1 LAELFENIQYESEQL
16 RDRFRIVG
24 LSDLGEL
31 ESGVYWPKL
40 QPFFLKSSFRRLT
53 YRLNSLPSQSLAK
66 SSILS
71 RRGASGAGE
80 LDVAYIADHCAA
92 TLLITETGLPDYC
105 LTFIL
110 HGGLKYSGIDSPCLA
125 TVEKGVGLI
134 YRGLPGTA
142 LAATSDHERVAI
154 WIPAES
160 VRQRL
165 VATLGGPMYEDVTF
179 DPVFDLDTRG
189 GRKVRSLVNLL
200 MDELGPDRSFSGNS
214 LACRSFTDLLIYAML
229 EGLPNSYS
237 KRLDPQYALTTPGII
252 RRAEEYIRSHSE
264 QPITLT
270 DLAAAAG
277 CSVRNLQIA
286 FRQFRDTTP
295 GNAIL
300 FARLESL
307 RDAIVRGKV
316 NGTVTDIAYQYG
328 FTNPG
333 RLTAQYKAAFG
344 TSPVA
349 MLRQRGTGVS
359 QR

>member
-1 LAELFENIQYESEQL
+1 MPDDRLCEAEQL
-16 RDRFRIVG
+16 CDRFRLVG
-24 LSDLGEL
+24 LSDLDEL

-40 QPFFLKSSFRRLT
+40 QPFFLKPSFRRLT
-53 YRLNSLPSQSLAK
+53 YRLNSLPSQDVAK
-66 SSILS
+66 NSILS

-105 LTFIL
+105 LTFVRRGVL
-110 HGGLKYSGIDSPCLA
+110 TCSGLDSPDLFNA
-125 TVEKGVGLI
+125 GKGVGLI

-165 VATLGGPMYEDVTF
+165 VAMLGGPMQEDVTF
-179 DPVFDLDTRG
+179 DPLFDLDTRG
-189 GRKVRSLVNLL
+189 GRKIRSLVSHL
-200 MDELGPDRSFSGNS
+200 MGELSPDRSFSGNN

-229 EGLPNSYS
+229 EGVPNSYS
-237 KRLDPQYALTTPGII
+237 KRLDPHSASPVPGII

-277 CSVRNLQIA
+277 CSVRNLQIG
-286 FRQFRDTTP
+286 FRRFRDTTP
-295 GNAIL
+295 ANAIL
-300 FARLESL
+300 LARLESL
-307 RDAIVRGKV
+307 RQGIVRGRV
-316 NGTVTDIAYQYG
+316 NGTVTEIAYQYG

-333 RLTAQYKAAFG
+333 RLTALCKAAFG
-344 TSPVA
+344 TSLTD
-349 MLRQRGTGVS
+349 MLRQHRTEVS

>member
-1 LAELFENIQYESEQL
+1 M
-16 RDRFRIVG
+16 G
-24 LSDLGEL
+24 LSNLGEL

-53 YRLNSLPSQSLAK
+53 YRLNSLPSPSLAK
-66 SSILS
+66 NSILS

-80 LDVAYIADHCAA
+80 LDVAYLADHCAA

-105 LTFIL
+105 LTFIRRGVL
-110 HGGLKYSGIDSPCLA
+110 MCSGVDSPGMFTA
-125 TVEKGVGLI
+125 EKGVGLI

-165 VATLGGPMYEDVTF
+165 VAMLGGPMHEDVTF

-189 GRKVRSLVNLL
+189 GRKIRSLVNLL
-200 MDELGPDRSFSGNS
+200 MGELGPDRSFSGNS
-214 LACRSFTDLLIYAML
+214 LTCRSFTDLLIYAML
-229 EGLPNSYS
+229 DGLPNSYS
-237 KRLDPQYALTTPGII
+237 RRLDPRYASPIPGII

-277 CSVRNLQIA
+277 CSVRNLQIG
-286 FRQFRDTTP
+286 FRRFRDTTP
-295 GNAIL
+295 ANAIL

-307 RDAIVRGKV
+307 RQGIVRGEV
-316 NGTVTDIAYQYG
+316 NGTVTDVAYQYG

-333 RLTAQYKAAFG
+333 RLTALCKAAFG
-344 TSPVA
+344 TSPA
-349 MLRQRGTGVS
+349 DMLRQHRADVS
-359 QR
+359 QRR